1 MMPFLH
7 LFTTLRGTSKARGH
21 LAGFQRVMMAL
32 LLILVAT
39 FLPAKDTRCF
49 TRTYHW
55 TSEGKAYAM
64 SVDLPWEGY
73 DFYAQ
78 VPRVYAQY
86 GVYAFEHPDHAV
98 LKNVVA
104 QFMGIAKRRRLSEWS
119 SIQLVVSFVQ
129 QLSYQSEPGE
139 YPKFP
144 AETLADGGG
153 DCEDLS
159 VLLSGI
165 LREMGYAT
173 RLVNPPG
180 HMAVALACK
189 DCDGLY
195 FAKEGRKY
203 FYIETTSPAYAIGEA
218 PVQYH
223 HSKNRL
229 FDTELEGMALD
240 YLDRAS
246 RKRTTRPPLYYVRED
261 EHRRALRW
269 GDEEWVASARVRTVN
284 VNGNREKRSVL
295 TGIGEDEYRILPP
308 LAWAVRANQ
317 QSRLS
322 NSLMPVWVRP

>member
-1 MMPFLH
+1 MKPFLNS
-7 LFTTLRGTSKARGH
+7 SK
-21 LAGFQRVMMAL
+21 AL
-32 LLILVAT
+32 LLAARSLAGQAGKFGWALVMLWLFTA
-39 FLPAKDTRCF
+39 FSVSAKDTRCF
-49 TRTYHW
+49 TRTFNW
-55 TSEGKAYAM
+55 SSEGKQYAM

-73 DFYAQ
+73 DFYAK

-98 LKNVVA
+98 LKTVVA

-195 FAKEGRKY
+195 FVQAGRRF
-203 FYIETTSPAYAIGEA
+203 FYIETTSPAFAIGEA
-218 PVQYH
+218 PQQYH

-246 RKRTTRPPLYYVRED
+246 RKRISSPPLYYVRED

-269 GDEEWVASARVRTVN
+269 GDEEWVASARVQTVN
-284 VNGNREKRSVL
+284 VNGNRERRSVL
-295 TGIGEDEYRILPP
+295 TGIGEDEHRILPP
-308 LAWAVRANQ
+308 LAWAARTNK

-322 NSLMPVWVRP
+322 SMLMPVWFRP